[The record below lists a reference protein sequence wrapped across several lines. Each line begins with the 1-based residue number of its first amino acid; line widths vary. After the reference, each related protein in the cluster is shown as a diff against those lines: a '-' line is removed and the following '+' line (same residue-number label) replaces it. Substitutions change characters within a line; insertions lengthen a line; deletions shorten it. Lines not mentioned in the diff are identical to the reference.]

1 MIRLEGVTK
10 RFPNG
15 QEALKG
21 LTLSVDSGEMVF
33 VTGHSGAGKSTLL
46 RLIALI
52 ERPTSGHVYYKGRAI
67 DELARKELVEVRK
80 DFGFLFQHGALFDSM
95 NVYNNIVF
103 PIRQHTDKIT
113 DWNSVNEV
121 VKHKL
126 ALVGMDGYQEYFP
139 ASLSGGQ
146 QKRVALARAIA
157 MDPEVIF
164 YDEPTTGLD
173 PIRSDIINELILKLQ
188 REMNVTSVV
197 VTHDMKSAYKI
208 GDRIIMLYD
217 GRVIADGDV
226 DYIKNHPHPK
236 VQQFING
243 RIDEAREKQAISVKV
258 VEVLLKYGGAVV
270 AGKALMKHSGLDCGP
285 CRLPLKNLDEKSYI
299 DLTNEVDAVI
309 QTS

>member
-1 MIRLEGVTK
+1 MDTAENNSIIEVKDLVKKFDSTTVLDNVSLTAE
-10 RFPNG
+10 
-15 QEALKG
+15 KG
-21 LTLSVDSGEMVF
+21 KTTVIIGPSGC
-33 VTGHSGAGKSTLL
+33 GKTVLVKHM
-46 RLIALI
+46 IAL

-67 DELARKELVEVRK
+67 DELARKELVKVRK
-80 DFGFLFQHGALFDSM
+80 DFGFLFQGGALFDSM

-208 GDRIIMLYD
+208 ANRIIMLYD

-243 RIDEAREKQAISVKV
+243 RIDEADLAALRLGGTKYKTQYSEDDFKQ
-258 VEVLLKYGGAVV
+258 
-270 AGKALMKHSGLDCGP
+270 
-285 CRLPLKNLDEKSYI
+285 R
-299 DLTNEVDAVI
+299 
-309 QTS
+309 